1 MTKNDKEFLCRKMKR
16 LREKNGIKSLE
27 AMKELLS
34 NCGNN
39 DYLVYN
45 RSTLSRVES
54 GSAGEKTITKW
65 AKAYC
70 DVLGYSEKQTEQF
83 LRGDKIVVPDTS
95 ALIKNPQLIDE
106 LSEEYNI
113 VLIPDIIYNEI
124 EKLIYSTDYPE
135 AINKKANETIKRISV
150 GERIIQIKYSG
161 DLNLPFEKKLINVT
175 KDAIDKYNCKA
186 DIITDD
192 AFYPVNGDGIKV
204 IHLREYLSTKQGLIN
219 MKDYLKIQDFFSDD
233 YSKLERLDKVEIN
246 AFNDMGYTLIISTI
260 YEREHSFEEKKAKI
274 KWLTKNDADVNKRDC
289 NSKYFPPLTHAI
301 LENDYQMVLFLL
313 NDCKADPNVASKSP
327 YSTVENRHKNE
338 GNVPLMVAAW
348 EGRVDC
354 LKALLSDSRTSINQQ
369 DSNGFTALIK
379 AAANGEKECIKAL
392 KDAGADV
399 KIVDHD
405 GKDYKAWY
413 RIFLDDGP
421 LRERFKS
428 KNRGDDLDS

>member
-1 MTKNDKEFLCRKMKR
+1 MWF
-16 LREKNGIKSLE
+16 
-27 AMKELLS
+27 
-34 NCGNN
+34 
-39 DYLVYN
+39 
-45 RSTLSRVES
+45 
-54 GSAGEKTITKW
+54 
-65 AKAYC
+65 
-70 DVLGYSEKQTEQF
+70 
-83 LRGDKIVVPDTS
+83 P
-95 ALIKNPQLIDE
+95 
-106 LSEEYNI
+106 
-113 VLIPDIIYNEI
+113 
-124 EKLIYSTDYPE
+124 
-135 AINKKANETIKRISV
+135 
-150 GERIIQIKYSG
+150 
-161 DLNLPFEKKLINVT
+161 
-175 KDAIDKYNCKA
+175 
-186 DIITDD
+186 
-192 AFYPVNGDGIKV
+192 
-204 IHLREYLSTKQGLIN
+204 
-219 MKDYLKIQDFFSDD
+219 
-233 YSKLERLDKVEIN
+233 RLDKVEIN

-260 YEREHSFEEKKAKI
+260 YEHEHSFEEKKAKI